1 MRKWKH
7 VCRLKTKLNNI
18 KTQWKSDHG
27 ITLVELLAALAI
39 LSVVILLAGS
49 VNIFGQKQFINQTES
64 ASQSNDM
71 SYALSV
77 MSQELRKVEGK
88 TISVTE
94 DGRKIST
101 ENDLTFELQGDQLLK
116 NENVLIDGV
125 SSMKAKLNGQA
136 SIEITL
142 KTKSKRSKEKV
153 YQTAIYFRR

>member
-7 VCRLKTKLNNI
+7 VCHSKHNLNN
-18 KTQWKSDHG
+18 KSYWQSDRG
-27 ITLVELLAALAI
+27 ITLVELLASLAI
-39 LSVVILLAGS
+39 FSVVILLAGS
-49 VNIFGQKQFINQTES
+49 VNIFGQKQFKEQTES
-64 ASQSNDM
+64 ASQANDM
-71 SYALSV
+71 SYAVSV

-88 TISVTE
+88 TVSVTE
-94 DGRKIST
+94 DGGKIST
-101 ENDLTFELQGDQLLK
+101 ENGLTFELQGDQLLK

-142 KTKSKRSKEKV
+142 KTKSKRSKDKV

>member
-1 MRKWKH
+1 M
-7 VCRLKTKLNNI
+7 
-18 KTQWKSDHG
+18 
-27 ITLVELLAALAI
+27 VELLASLAI
-39 LSVVILLAGS
+39 FSVVILLAGS
-49 VNIFGQKQFINQTES
+49 VNIFGQKQFKEQTES
-64 ASQSNDM
+64 ASQANDM
-71 SYALSV
+71 SYAVSV

-125 SSMKAKLNGQA
+125 SSMKAKLNDQA